1 MDLFAE
7 IAMKEK
13 SLERGIDGF
22 LILLLPLAFAIVIFF
37 TTWPLLLGL
46 AIFSIGYK
54 AWQYYQWQ
62 KWSQQVNPIFLQV
75 IQANQGRIA
84 PLDLAIKANLSAAT
98 AKYYLDSKAA
108 EFGAQRQ
115 EYQDLGT
122 VYYFITSSTL
132 GSMLDKS
139 EPPKELEPAKAKAQ
153 SFQQIA
159 PQAVEKIEPK
169 AWAMASAVATNPSER
184 ETNALESSD
193 RETVIPIPS
202 SQSEKTAE
210 ASEQLASQ
218 NQAQSLPQTLI
229 QSELAKRLNVYSSTV
244 YKRRDDPDFPEWT
257 RNRDPEGIAWGF
269 SAETKEFYR
278 IDG

>member
-1 MDLFAE
+1 
-7 IAMKEK
+7 MKEK
-13 SLERGIDGF
+13 SLERGVDGF
-22 LILLLPLAFAIVIFF
+22 LILLLPIAFAIVIFF

-62 KWSQQVNPIFLQV
+62 QWSRQVNPIFLQV

-115 EYQDLGT
+115 EYKDLGT

-139 EPPKELEPAKAKAQ
+139 EPPKELEPAKAKPQNLQQTIPSSVKKAESPVLETVSAFSPTPKVLESNASASATSIPLSQ
-153 SFQQIA
+153 SDDT
-159 PQAVEKIEPK
+159 
-169 AWAMASAVATNPSER
+169 AVATEQ
-184 ETNALESSD
+184 A
-193 RETVIPIPS
+193 
-202 SQSEKTAE
+202 
-210 ASEQLASQ
+210 ASHNHTQP
-218 NQAQSLPQTLI
+218 LPQTLI

-257 RNRDPEGIAWGF
+257 RSRDPEGISWGF
-269 SAETKEFYR
+269 SPETKEFYR
-278 IDG
+278 I

>member
-1 MDLFAE
+1 
-7 IAMKEK
+7 MKEK
-13 SLERGIDGF
+13 SLERGVDGF

-37 TTWPLLLGL
+37 TTWPFLLGL
-46 AIFSIGYK
+46 AIFSFGYK

-62 KWSQQVNPIFLQV
+62 QWSRQVNPIFLQV

-84 PLDLAIKANLSAAT
+84 PLDLALKANLSAAT

-108 EFGAQRQ
+108 EFGAQKQ
-115 EYQDLGT
+115 EYKDLGT

-153 SFQQIA
+153 NVQQIA
-159 PQAVEKIEPK
+159 PQSVEKTEPNVL
-169 AWAMASAVATNPSER
+169 ASVSAFAPNPNAPESNTSESY
-184 ETNALESSD
+184 LPESTAS
-193 RETVIPIPS
+193 VPSS
-202 SQSEKTAE
+202 SQSENTAI
-210 ASEQLASQ
+210 ATEQLISQ
-218 NQAQSLPQTLI
+218 QTQSLPQTLI

-257 RNRDPEGIAWGF
+257 RSRDPEGIAWGF

-278 IDG
+278 ISE

>member
-1 MDLFAE
+1 
-7 IAMKEK
+7 MKEK
-13 SLERGIDGF
+13 SLERGVDGF
-22 LILLLPLAFAIVIFF
+22 LILLLPIAFAIVIFF
-37 TTWPLLLGL
+37 TIWPLLLGL

-54 AWQYYQWQ
+54 VWQYYQWQ
-62 KWSQQVNPIFLQV
+62 KWSRQVNPIFLQV

-84 PLDLAIKANLSAAT
+84 PLDLALKANLSAAT
-98 AKYYLDSKAA
+98 AKYYLDGKAA

-115 EYQDLGT
+115 EYKDLGT

-153 SFQQIA
+153 NFQQSA
-159 PQAVEKIEPK
+159 SPAVEKAELLPLETVAAFSPNANALASNTPESTISIPLSHSDD
-169 AWAMASAVATNPSER
+169 SAVATE
-184 ETNALESSD
+184 
-193 RETVIPIPS
+193 
-202 SQSEKTAE
+202 QS
-210 ASEQLASQ
+210 ASH
-218 NQAQSLPQTLI
+218 NQTQPLPQTLI

-257 RNRDPEGIAWGF
+257 RSRDPEGISWGF

-278 IDG
+278 I

>member
-1 MDLFAE
+1 
-7 IAMKEK
+7 MKEK
-13 SLERGIDGF
+13 SLERGVDGF
-22 LILLLPLAFAIVIFF
+22 LILLLPIAFAIVLFF

-62 KWSQQVNPIFLQV
+62 QWSRQVNPIFLQV

-115 EYQDLGT
+115 EYKDLGT

-139 EPPKELEPAKAKAQ
+139 EPPRELEPAKVKAQ
-153 SFQQIA
+153 NFQQIA
-159 PQAVEKIEPK
+159 SLSVKQSESLPIETV
-169 AWAMASAVATNPSER
+169 SAFSPTANV
-184 ETNALESSD
+184 LESDVS
-193 RETVIPIPS
+193 ESAPS
-202 SQSEKTAE
+202 IRLSQPEGTPLAT
-210 ASEQLASQ
+210 EQPVSH
-218 NQAQSLPQTLI
+218 NQTQPLPQTLI

-257 RNRDPEGIAWGF
+257 RSRDPEGISWGF

-278 IDG
+278 I

>member
-1 MDLFAE
+1 
-7 IAMKEK
+7 MKEK
-13 SLERGIDGF
+13 SLERGVDGF
-22 LILLLPLAFAIVIFF
+22 LILLLPIAFAIVIFF

-54 AWQYYQWQ
+54 VWQYYQWQ
-62 KWSQQVNPIFLQV
+62 QWSRQVNPIFLQV

-115 EYQDLGT
+115 EYKDLGT

-139 EPPKELEPAKAKAQ
+139 EPLKELEPAKEKAQ
-153 SFQQIA
+153 NAQQIA
-159 PQAVEKIEPK
+159 SQSVKQAESLPLETVSAFSPTPNAPESATSIQLPQPDDI
-169 AWAMASAVATNPSER
+169 AVATE
-184 ETNALESSD
+184 
-193 RETVIPIPS
+193 
-202 SQSEKTAE
+202 QSI
-210 ASEQLASQ
+210 SHNQ
-218 NQAQSLPQTLI
+218 NQPLPQTLI

-257 RNRDPEGIAWGF
+257 RSRDPDGISWGF

-278 IDG
+278 I

>member
-1 MDLFAE
+1 
-7 IAMKEK
+7 MKEK
-13 SLERGIDGF
+13 SLERGVDGF
-22 LILLLPLAFAIVIFF
+22 LILLLPIAFAIVIFF

-62 KWSQQVNPIFLQV
+62 QWSRQVNPIFLQV

-108 EFGAQRQ
+108 EFGAQKQ
-115 EYQDLGT
+115 EYKDLGT

-139 EPPKELEPAKAKAQ
+139 EPPKELEPAKVREQ
-153 SFQQIA
+153 NFQQIA
-159 PQAVEKIEPK
+159 SPAVKK
-169 AWAMASAVATNPSER
+169 AESLPLETVSAFSPTPNP
-184 ETNALESSD
+184 LESNAPTSAIS
-193 RETVIPIPS
+193 VPL
-202 SQSEKTAE
+202 SQPDDTAG
-210 ASEQLASQ
+210 ASEQAASH
-218 NQAQSLPQTLI
+218 NQTQPIPQTLI

-257 RNRDPEGIAWGF
+257 RSRDPEGISWGF

-278 IDG
+278 IQ

>member
-1 MDLFAE
+1 
-7 IAMKEK
+7 MKEK
-13 SLERGIDGF
+13 SLERGVDGF

-46 AIFSIGYK
+46 AIFSLGYK

-62 KWSQQVNPIFLQV
+62 QWSRQVNPIFLQV

-98 AKYYLDSKAA
+98 AKYYLESKAS

-115 EYQDLGT
+115 EYKDLGT

-139 EPPKELEPAKAKAQ
+139 EPPKELEPAKATQ
-153 SFQQIA
+153 NFQQIS
-159 PQAVEKIEPK
+159 PQSVEKTEPNTL
-169 AWAMASAVATNPSER
+169 TNVSSIAND
-184 ETNALESSD
+184 TNALESKTS
-193 RETVIPIPS
+193 ESHVPESTVSVS
-202 SQSEKTAE
+202 SPPENTAT
-210 ASEQLASQ
+210 ATEQLASQ
-218 NQAQSLPQTLI
+218 NQTHSLPQTLI

-257 RNRDPEGIAWGF
+257 RSRDPEGIAWGF
-269 SAETKEFYR
+269 SADTKEFYR
-278 IDG
+278 IGGVG

>member
-1 MDLFAE
+1 
-7 IAMKEK
+7 MKEK
-13 SLERGIDGF
+13 SLERGVDGF

-46 AIFSIGYK
+46 AILSIGYK
-54 AWQYYQWQ
+54 AWQHYQWQ
-62 KWSQQVNPIFLQV
+62 QWSRQVNPIFLQV

-115 EYQDLGT
+115 EYKDLGT

-139 EPPKELEPAKAKAQ
+139 EPPKELKPAKAKAQ
-153 SFQQIA
+153 NLQQIA
-159 PQAVEKIEPK
+159 PQSLEKTEPHLL
-169 AWAMASAVATNPSER
+169 ATVSAFAPHPNVPESNTSESQVP
-184 ETNALESSD
+184 ESRVS
-193 RETVIPIPS
+193 VPS
-202 SQSEKTAE
+202 SQSENTA
-210 ASEQLASQ
+210 AATEQLVSQ
-218 NQAQSLPQTLI
+218 QTQSLPQTLI

-244 YKRRDDPDFPEWT
+244 YKRRDDPDFSEWS
-257 RNRDPEGIAWGF
+257 RSRDPEGIAWGF
-269 SAETKEFYR
+269 SSETKEFYR
-278 IDG
+278 IQ